1 MIDYIKGKLQHI
13 TGQKAIIEVGGI
25 GYGIFISTDFFQNA
39 PPSGSEIKI
48 YLSTVIREDSQRSY
62 GFLSEK
68 QRELFEMF
76 LNVSGVG
83 PKTALAIVGHVTEDD
98 LPRIIFENDANRLS
112 KIQGVGKKT
121 AEKICLELKDK
132 WKGEPLSAMKF
143 ASSSV
148 GTDAIAALV
157 HLGYPYL
164 RAEKAVKKV
173 LDASQGCSAD
183 ILITESLKII

>member
-13 TGQKAIIEVGGI
+13 TAQKAIVEVGGI
-25 GYGIFISTDFFQNA
+25 GYGIYIPSDFFQHAPQSGSEVKIFIST
-39 PPSGSEIKI
+39 I
-48 YLSTVIREDSQRSY
+48 IREDSHRSY

-83 PKTALAIVGHVTEDD
+83 PKTALAIVGHITEDD
-98 LPRIIFENDANRLS
+98 LPRIIFENDATRLS

-132 WKGEPLSAMKF
+132 WKGDSLSSLKF
-143 ASSSV
+143 ATSNV

-164 RAEKAVKKV
+164 RAEKAVKKI
-173 LDASQGCSAD
+173 LDSSQGCSAD

>member
-1 MIDYIKGKLQHI
+1 MIDYIKGKLQLI
-13 TGQKAIIEVGGI
+13 TMQKAIIEANGI
-25 GYGIFISTDFFQNA
+25 GYGIFISSDFFQHA
-39 PPSGSEIKI
+39 PPTGSEVKI
-48 YLSTVIREDSQRSY
+48 FLSTVTREDSHRSY
-62 GFLSEK
+62 GLLSER

-83 PKTALAIVGHVTEDD
+83 PKTALAIVGQVTEED
-98 LPRIIFENDANRLS
+98 LPRIILENDANRLS

-132 WKGEPLSAMKF
+132 WKGDPFASMKF
-143 ASSSV
+143 ASSSI

-164 RAEKAVKKV
+164 RAEKAVKKI
-173 LDASQGCSAD
+173 LDSSKGCSAD